1 MENLPNQ
8 DWVKTR
14 AVAQLEGVKIHAS
27 HFSRQRIAPRHVHH
41 DYAFGL
47 AIEGA
52 VEIDC
57 GHCGE
62 THLLQPNSLLLTEAY
77 EVYAGRALGKP
88 PWRYLSILISKEK
101 LTSVFDSLADGKEIK
116 LPHFTRAAVENDDFR
131 RLFLAFY
138 ESLNGERTR
147 LEQESLLFDWLFSI
161 GNNYTDDSKAVYSRR
176 IYTETKAVRR
186 ASEYIRE
193 NVAENI
199 RLESL
204 AEIARLSPFHLN
216 RTFSAQIGLPPHQFQ
231 NQLRIEKS
239 IELLAEKR
247 NLAEIALETGFSD
260 QSHFNRFFKR
270 YTGVTPK
277 RFLTR

>member
-1 MENLPNQ
+1 MKNLPNH

-14 AVAQLEGVKIHAS
+14 AVDNLEGVKIHAS
-27 HFSRQRIAPRHVHH
+27 HFIRERTAPRHVHH

-52 VEIDC
+52 IEIDC

-62 THLLQPNSLLLTEAY
+62 THILQPDSLLLTEAN

-101 LTSVFDSLADGKEIK
+101 LTDVFNSLADGKEIK
-116 LPHFTRAAVENDDFR
+116 LPHFTQAAVKNNEFR
-131 RLFLAFY
+131 QLFLAFY
-138 ESLNGERTR
+138 ESLNDDRTA
-147 LEQESLLFDWLFSI
+147 LEQESLLFDWLSSI
-161 GNNYTDDSKAVYSRR
+161 SKNYTDNSNNIHNRR
-176 IYTETKAVRR
+176 IYSETRAVRR
-186 ASEYIRE
+186 VRKYIRE

-231 NQLRIEKS
+231 NQLRIERS
-239 IELLAEKR
+239 VELITQKK
-247 NLAEIALETGFSD
+247 NLAEIAFETGFSD

-270 YTGVTPK
+270 YIGVTPK
-277 RFLTR
+277 RFLAR